1 MPDAQALTGS
11 ESTRLLALWERGLG
25 HTGAT
30 RADVMLQVY
39 GGMDAAPRTLGERNL
54 RLLEVHARLFGQE
67 LELLSHCRSC
77 GAAAQFSLDC
87 RALAARMP
95 AVGDGR
101 SYQVEIEGHLIEFR
115 LPDAADLVD
124 ASQVETEDAFVARL
138 LERCVLACTRDSAHV
153 AVRDVPE
160 PVLDGLSRHMETLDP
175 AARVSFA
182 VECPHCSAG
191 WDARLDIDQL
201 VWARVQAAAERLLL
215 EVDSLARAY
224 GWTEREVLELN
235 PLRRAAY
242 LQLVNG

>member
-1 MPDAQALTGS
+1 MPDAPALTGS
-11 ESTRLLALWERGLG
+11 ESTRLLALWERALARTDG
-25 HTGAT
+25 T
-30 RADVMLQVY
+30 RADVMLQMY

-54 RLLEVHARLFGQE
+54 RLLEVHARLFGQQ
-67 LELLSHCRSC
+67 LDLLSHCPTC
-77 GAAAQFSLDC
+77 GAAAEFSLDS
-87 RALAARMP
+87 RALAGRMP

-101 SYQVEIEGHLIEFR
+101 SHQVEIEGHLIEFR

-124 ASQVETEDAFVARL
+124 ASQVDTEDAFVARL
-138 LERCVLACTRDSAHV
+138 LERCVLACTRDRARV
-153 AVRDVPE
+153 AIRDVPE
-160 PVLDGLSRHMETLDP
+160 PILDRLSRHMETLDP

-182 VECPHCSAG
+182 VECPDCCAG

-201 VWARVQAAAERLLL
+201 IWARVQAAAERLLL

-224 GWTEREVLELN
+224 GWTEREVLELD

>member
-1 MPDAQALTGS
+1 MPDAAALPVS
-11 ESTRLLALWERGLG
+11 ESARLLALWERGLW
-25 HTGAT
+25 HTGAS
-30 RADVMLQVY
+30 RADAMLQVY
-39 GGMDAAPRTLGERNL
+39 SGMDVSPRTLGERNL
-54 RLLEVHARLFGQE
+54 RLLELHARLFGQQ
-67 LELLSHCRSC
+67 LELLSHCPSC
-77 GAAAQFSLDC
+77 GAAAQFSIDS

-95 AVGDGR
+95 LISDGR
-101 SYQVEIEGHLIEFR
+101 SHEVEIEGHLIEFR

-124 ASQVETEDAFVARL
+124 ASQVETEDAFVTRL
-138 LERCVLACTRDSAHV
+138 LERCVVACTRDSAKV

-160 PVLDGLSRHMETLDP
+160 SVLDGLSRHMETLDP
-175 AARVSFA
+175 AARVSLA

-201 VWARVQAAAERLLL
+201 VWATVQAAAERLLL

-224 GWTEREVLELN
+224 GWTEREVLQLD

>member
-1 MPDAQALTGS
+1 MPDVPALTGS
-11 ESTRLLALWERGLG
+11 ESARLLALWERGLG
-25 HTGAT
+25 HAGAS
-30 RADVMLQVY
+30 RADVMLQVCD
-39 GGMDAAPRTLGERNL
+39 GMDVAPRTLGERNL
-54 RLLEVHARLFGQE
+54 RLLELHARLFGQQ
-67 LELLSHCRSC
+67 LELLSHCPSC
-77 GAAAQFSLDC
+77 GAAAQFSIDC
-87 RALAARMP
+87 RALAARLP

-101 SYQVEIEGHLIEFR
+101 SHEVEIEGHLIEFR

-138 LERCVLACTRDSAHV
+138 LERCVLACTRGGAQL

-175 AARVSFA
+175 AARVSFG
-182 VECPHCSAG
+182 VECPHCSVE
-191 WDARLDIDQL
+191 WDARLDVDQL
-201 VWARVQAAAERLLL
+201 VWARVQASAERLLL

-224 GWTEREVLELN
+224 GWTEREVLELD

>member
-1 MPDAQALTGS
+1 MPDVPALTGS

-25 HTGAT
+25 RADGT
-30 RADVMLQVY
+30 RADVMLQMY

-54 RLLEVHARLFGQE
+54 RLLELHARLFGQQ
-67 LELLSHCRSC
+67 LDLLSHCPSC
-77 GAAAQFSLDC
+77 GAAAEFSLDS

-95 AVGDGR
+95 LVCEGH
-101 SYQVEIEGHLIEFR
+101 SHEVEIEGHLIEFR
-115 LPDAADLVD
+115 LPDATDLVD

-138 LERCVLACTRDSAHV
+138 IERCVLGCTRDGARV
-153 AVRDVPE
+153 AASDVPE

-191 WDARLDIDQL
+191 WDARLDVDQL
-201 VWARVQAAAERLLL
+201 VWGKVQAAAERLLL

-224 GWTEREVLELN
+224 GWTEREVLELD